1 MSVETVAP
9 PTLPE
14 AQVTDIILIVPESSM
29 GVNFSMRP
37 YRSLSRTC
45 DKLPDRGHLRE
56 REGLFCPSVSKKRLR
71 SGAAGTVR

>member
-14 AQVTDIILIVPESSM
+14 AQVTDTILVVPESSM

-37 YRSLSRTC
+37 YRLLSRTC
-45 DKLPDRGHLRE
+45 DKLLDRGHLRE
-56 REGLFCPSVSKKRLR
+56 REGYFVSQCQERLW
-71 SGAAGTVR
+71 SGAAGTVW